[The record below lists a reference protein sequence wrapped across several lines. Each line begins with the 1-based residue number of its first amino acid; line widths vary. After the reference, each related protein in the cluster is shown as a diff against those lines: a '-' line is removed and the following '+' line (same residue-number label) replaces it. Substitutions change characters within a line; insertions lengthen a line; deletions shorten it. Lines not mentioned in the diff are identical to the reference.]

1 MYQYDQYDQA
11 MVDARVEEFRDQVRR
26 RMAGELTED
35 QFKPLRLMNGLYL
48 QLHAY
53 MLRVAIPYGTLDS
66 RQMRMLAHIARKY
79 DRDYGHFTTRQNIQY
94 NWIKLEDAGDIL
106 ADLASVEM
114 HAIQTSGNCIRN
126 ISSDQYAG
134 AAADEVADP
143 RPWAELLRQW
153 SSFHPEF
160 SYLPRKFKIAVIAS
174 DEDRAAMRLHDIGIQ
189 LIERDGKLGAAFYVG
204 GGMGRTPM
212 IAPLIKD
219 YVPIED
225 FLSYAEAC
233 LRVYNRYGRRDNIY
247 KARIKILI
255 HELGAAEYARQVEA
269 EFAAVKSLGIDPPP
283 AELERIGAFFA
294 PPAFEHFPFAS
305 SEVERPM
312 GLGRFPGVSTSL
324 DINGGDSLA
333 SDPDFAV
340 WLDQNVKPHKAP
352 GYAIV
357 NISLKPVGGIP
368 GDATSAQI
376 DVMADLAERFSF
388 DELRVTHAQNIVLPH
403 VAQRDLFAVWS
414 ALRDAALADANLDLI
429 SDIIACPGLDY
440 CSLANARSIP
450 VAQKIA
456 LRFADQNR
464 QRELG
469 ELKLKISGCIN
480 ACGHHHAGH
489 IGILGVDR
497 KGVENYQ
504 LLLGGSGAEDVS
516 LGTITGPGFDE
527 DGIVDAVE
535 RVTDKYLE
543 LREQGER
550 FVDTFRRAG
559 MAPFKE
565 AIYG

>member
-1 MYQYDQYDQA
+1 MYKYDQYDQGI
-11 MVDARVEEFRDQVRR
+11 VDARVEEFRDQVKRR
-26 RMAGELTED
+26 LAGQITED

-53 MLRVAIPYGTLDS
+53 MLRVAVPYGTLDG
-66 RQMRMLAHIARKY
+66 RQMRMLGHIARKY
-79 DRDYGHFTTRQNIQY
+79 DRGYGHFTTRQNIQY
-94 NWIKLEDAGDIL
+94 NWIKLDEAPDIL
-106 ADLASVEM
+106 ADLATVEM

-134 AAADEVADP
+134 AAADEIADP

-153 SSFHPEF
+153 STFHPEF
-160 SYLPRKFKIAVIAS
+160 SYLPRKFKIAVIAA

-189 LIERDGKLGAAFYVG
+189 LVTRDGKLGGKIFVG

-212 IAPLIKD
+212 IAPEIKD
-219 YVPIED
+219 FIGAD
-225 FLSYAEAC
+225 DLLSYVEAC

-247 KARIKILI
+247 KARIKILL
-255 HELGAAEYARQVEA
+255 HELGAAEYARQVEE
-269 EFAAVKSLGIDPPP
+269 EFALVKKLGIDPPL
-283 AELERIGAFFA
+283 AELARIAAMFA
-294 PPAFEHFPFAS
+294 PPAFDAAAS
-305 SEVERPM
+305 D
-312 GLGRFPGVSTSL
+312 
-324 DINGGDSLA
+324 DIDR
-333 SDPDFAV
+333 SDPDFALWV
-340 WLDQNVKPHKAP
+340 DQNVKPHKQP

-357 NISLKPVGGIP
+357 NISLKPIGGIP
-368 GDATSAQI
+368 GDASADQI
-376 DVMADLAERFSF
+376 DLMADLAERYSF

-403 VAQRDLFAVWS
+403 VRKADLHTVWQ
-414 ALRDAALADANLDLI
+414 ALNEAGLAEANLDLI

-456 LRFADQNR
+456 TRFASPER
-464 QRELG
+464 QRDLG

-497 KGVENYQ
+497 KGTENYQ

-516 LGTITGPGFDE
+516 LGKITGPGFDE
-527 DGIVDAVE
+527 DGIVDAIE
-535 RVTDKYLE
+535 RVTDKYLAT
-543 LREQGER
+543 REQGER
-550 FVDTFRRAG
+550 FLDTYRRIG
-559 MAPFKE
+559 FEPFKE

>member
-1 MYQYDQYDQA
+1 MYKYDNFDQGI
-11 MVDARVEEFRDQVRR
+11 VDARVEEFRDQVKRR
-26 RMAGELTED
+26 LAGEITED

-53 MLRVAIPYGTLDS
+53 MLRVAIPYGTMDS

-94 NWIKLEDAGDIL
+94 NWIKLDECPDLL
-106 ADLASVEM
+106 AELATVEM
-114 HAIQTSGNCIRN
+114 HAFQTSGNCIRN
-126 ISSDQYAG
+126 ISSDQWAG

-153 SSFHPEF
+153 STLHPEF
-160 SYLPRKFKIAVIAS
+160 SYLPRKFKICLIAS

-189 LIERDGKLGAAFYVG
+189 LVERDGKLGAAFYVG

-219 YVPIED
+219 FVPIED
-225 FLSYAEAC
+225 YLSYSEAC

-247 KARIKILI
+247 KARIKILV
-255 HELGAAEYARQVEA
+255 HEIGAEEYARQVEE
-269 EFAAVKSLGIDPPP
+269 EFAHVKTLGIDPPV
-283 AELERIGAFFA
+283 AELERISAMFA
-294 PPAFEHFPFAS
+294 PPAFEANAS
-305 SEVERPM
+305 DE
-312 GLGRFPGVSTSL
+312 L
-324 DINGGDSLA
+324 DR

-340 WLDQNVKPHKAP
+340 WVDQNVKPHKQA
-352 GYAIV
+352 GYSIV
-357 NISLKPVGGIP
+357 NIALKPIGGIP

-376 DVMADLAERFSF
+376 DVMADLAERYSF

-403 VAQRDLFAVWS
+403 VAKRDLYAVWS
-414 ALRDAALADANLDLI
+414 ALNDAELANANLDLI

-450 VAQKIA
+450 IAQKIA
-456 LRFADQNR
+456 TRFADAER
-464 QRELG
+464 QRDVG

-489 IGILGVDR
+489 IGILGVDK

-504 LLLGGSGAEDVS
+504 LTLGGSGAEDVS
-516 LGTITGPGFDE
+516 VGKILGPGFDE

-535 RVTDKYLE
+535 KAVEKYRNI
-543 LREQGER
+543 REPGER
-550 FVDTFRRAG
+550 FLDTYRRVGAE
-559 MAPFKE
+559 PFKE
-565 AIYG
+565 AVYG

>member
-1 MYQYDQYDQA
+1 MYRYDHYDQA
-11 MVDARVEEFRDQVRR
+11 MVDARVAEFRDQITRR
-26 RMAGELTED
+26 IAGEMTED

-94 NWIKLEDAGDIL
+94 NWIKLEDCADIL
-106 ADLASVEM
+106 EELATVEM

-134 AAADEVADP
+134 AAADEVTDP

-153 SSFHPEF
+153 STFHPEF

-174 DEDRAAMRLHDIGIQ
+174 PEDRAAMRLHDIGLE
-189 LIERDGKLGAAFYVG
+189 LIRQDGALGARVFVG

-212 IAPLIKD
+212 IAPEINPFVKADDL
-219 YVPIED
+219 
-225 FLSYAEAC
+225 LSYLEAC

-255 HELGAAEYARQVEA
+255 HEIGADAYRRQVAA
-269 EFAAVKSLGIDPPP
+269 EFAHVKTLGIDPPL
-283 AELERIGAFFA
+283 AELERIAAFFA
-294 PPAFEHFPFAS
+294 APAYDAPD
-305 SEVERPM
+305 VEPDR
-312 GLGRFPGVSTSL
+312 T
-324 DINGGDSLA
+324 
-333 SDPDFAV
+333 DPDFAV
-340 WLDQNVKPHKAP
+340 WLDQNVKPHKQA

-357 NISLKPVGGIP
+357 NISLKPIGGIP
-368 GDATSAQI
+368 GDATSQQI
-376 DVMADLAERFSF
+376 DVMADLAEKYSY
-388 DELRVTHAQNIVLPH
+388 DELRVTHAQNIVLPY
-403 VAQRDLFAVWS
+403 VAKRDLYAVWH

-456 LRFADQNR
+456 TRFADMDR
-464 QRELG
+464 QRDLG

-489 IGILGVDR
+489 IGILGVDK

-504 LLLGGSGAEDVS
+504 LTFGGSGAEDVS
-516 LGTITGPGFDE
+516 IGKIIGPGFDE
-527 DGIVDAVE
+527 DGVVDAVE
-535 RVTDKYLE
+535 KATEVFKA
-543 LREQGER
+543 LREGDER
-550 FVDTFRRAG
+550 FLDTYRRVG
-559 MAPFKE
+559 LEPFKE

>member
-1 MYQYDQYDQA
+1 MYKYDEYDQA
-11 MVDARVEEFRDQVRR
+11 IVDARVDEFRDQVQRR
-26 RMAGELTED
+26 LSGDMTED

-53 MLRVAIPYGTLDS
+53 MLRIAVPYGTLDS
-66 RQMRMLAHIARKY
+66 RQMRMLGHVARKY
-79 DRDYGHFTTRQNIQY
+79 DRGYGHFTTRQNIQF
-94 NWIKLEDAGDIL
+94 NWIKLSDAPDIL
-106 ADLASVEM
+106 AEIATVEM

-153 SSFHPEF
+153 STFHPEF
-160 SYLPRKFKIAVIAS
+160 SYLPRKFKIAVIAA

-189 LIERDGKLGAAFYVG
+189 LVIRDGELGAKIFAG

-212 IAPLIKD
+212 IAHEIR
-219 YVPIED
+219 D
-225 FLSYAEAC
+225 FVTADDLMSYLEAC

-255 HELGAAEYARQVEA
+255 HEIGADEYRRQVEE
-269 EFAAVKSLGIDPPP
+269 EFAAVKQLGLDPPR
-283 AELERIGAFFA
+283 AELERITAMFA
-294 PPAFEHFPFAS
+294 APAFEADAS
-305 SEVERPM
+305 TEIDR
-312 GLGRFPGVSTSL
+312 
-324 DINGGDSLA
+324 

-340 WLDQNVKPHKAP
+340 WLDQNVKPHKQP

-357 NISLKPVGGIP
+357 NVSLKPIGGIP
-368 GDATSAQI
+368 GDASADQI
-376 DVMADLAERFSF
+376 DVMADLAERYGF
-388 DELRVTHAQNIVLPH
+388 DELRVTHAQNIVIPH
-403 VAQRDLFAVWS
+403 VRIADLKLVWQ
-414 ALRDAALADANLDLI
+414 ALVEAGLAEANLDLI

-450 VAQKIA
+450 LAQKIA
-456 LRFADQNR
+456 QRFADPAR
-464 QRELG
+464 QRDLG

-489 IGILGVDR
+489 IGILGVDK
-497 KGVENYQ
+497 KGVENFQ

-516 LGTITGPGFDE
+516 LGKITGPGFSE
-527 DGIVDAVE
+527 DGVVDAIE
-535 RVTDKYLE
+535 RVTNTYIQV
-543 LREQGER
+543 REGGER
-550 FVDTFRRAG
+550 FVDTYRRVG
-559 MAPFKE
+559 MEPFKE